1 MLKKIISTLPKAR
14 GILVAMLLLATAIS
28 QQASALTMEQAVT
41 GALSSNLDLRA
52 AYYEVDKARGRLIQ
66 AGLWPNPAL
75 EFSTT
80 TDRTF
85 SNEGER
91 SSAAGFQQAFPI
103 SGRLK
108 FAKQA
113 SRVDVA
119 QAMAEIRNR
128 ERLLIGEVQRD
139 FLTVLVLRRQI
150 AGNQEFIGI
159 NREFVDVF
167 EQRLKKAELSEVD
180 VSLARVELQRLE
192 LETAVLETD
201 LSARELSLKQRL
213 GLPPEK
219 PVVIGGDMDALA
231 ARFRPEKYQTTM
243 VVNRPDLRQIELG
256 MDRANAEVRLARAEA
271 WADWTLG
278 ADYQSDRTVDEP
290 NGIRTDRFLGIKVSI
305 PLALWN
311 RNQGRVYEQQ
321 AAANQARQ
329 QAEALRLT
337 IRTEI
342 ATGLARAFKLREV
355 VKTYAGTLLPA
366 LTQTTNLMR
375 KGYAEGLV
383 APTQIIQAQQQR
395 ATLRTSYLGAYTTYV
410 SALVDLETASAGSPF
425 LKKDFL
431 ETPIP
436 RRSRLPSYRK

>member
-1 MLKKIISTLPKAR
+1 MLKKIIPTPPKAR
-14 GILVAMLLLATAIS
+14 GLIVAMLLLATAIS

-91 SSAAGFQQAFPI
+91 SSTAGFQQAFPI

-108 FAKQA
+108 FAKQV

-150 AGNQEFIGI
+150 AGNREFIGI

-219 PVVIGGDMDALA
+219 PVVIEGDMDALA
-231 ARFRPEKYQTTM
+231 AKFRPEKYQATM

-256 MDRANAEVRLARAEA
+256 IDRANAEVRLARAEA

-278 ADYQSDRTVDEP
+278 ADYQSDRTLDEP

-395 ATLRTSYLGAYTTYV
+395 ATIRTSYLGAYTTYV
-410 SALVDLETASAGSPF
+410 SALVDLETASASSPF

-431 ETPIP
+431 ESRTP